1 MICCKSE
8 ERTSTN
14 FWMLIHFQMNTNQ
27 AMPKLWNLW
36 TIQNIKSLS
45 NTWLY
50 KDLLKMKRKALNSQW
65 SLLIFFHLK
74 ITPLLTLFY
83 PMAISKLK
91 SNINKLKKSKSKLM
105 MKMNHIWL
113 NKHPL
118 KKRLKLKNHRNLR
131 IKMKTQM
138 NKNNK
143 LLKLKNK
150 PKKNKFKL
158 NKQNLSKKKKRKSSS
173 NKKS

>member
-1 MICCKSE
+1 MELYLLTLTIV
-8 ERTSTN
+8 
-14 FWMLIHFQMNTNQ
+14 
-27 AMPKLWNLW
+27 W
-36 TIQNIKSLS
+36 TIQDIKSLS

-50 KDLLKMKRKALNSQW
+50 KDLLKIKRKALSIIFNNLDSQW

-74 ITPLLTLFY
+74 TTPLLTLFY

-91 SNINKLKKSKSKLM
+91 SSINKLKKSKSKLM

-138 NKNNK
+138 KKNNK

-158 NKQNLSKKKKRKSSS
+158 NKQNLSKKKRRKSSS